1 MGLSGA
7 LARLAVRAAQVLVVE
22 VPGQWATRMEL
33 EHQLL
38 RRGWRPA
45 WTPADADV
53 LAVCGVPGPELS
65 ELVDRLWEQMPGPRV
80 RADIT
85 SPGTVGSALD
95 DAAALLLDT
104 PQHRTDAQE
113 RAQEPEIPDDADH
126 GGHGGMDHGEM
137 DHGEMDHG
145 EMDHGEMDHGEMDHG
160 EMDHGGMDHGGM
172 DHGGMDHGG
181 MDHGG
186 MDHGGMDH
194 GGMDHGG
201 HGGMDHSGHGGHG
214 GMDMAPGG
222 IPLAQGGED
231 RDGLEMDVLHLPLGP
246 VLPFWPAG
254 LVLRCSLQG
263 DVVVDAEA
271 SVVDAEDHGPG
282 AAGPC
287 PGPAPAAVVW
297 CDQVVALLA
306 LAGAEDAAAGARRAR
321 DALLHG
327 DQDAARTAAERL
339 HRTVRRSRLL
349 RWSLRGVLPLD
360 PSAPERH
367 GLPRHCLGDAHDR
380 LLSRVERIRAEAG
393 GAEPVPVEG
402 GAVPWAVLPE
412 LVTGLELGAV
422 RLAVASLDLEP
433 HPAVQEVGHG

>member
-7 LARLAVRAAQVLVVE
+7 LARLAVRATRVLVVE
-22 VPGQWATRMEL
+22 VPGHWATRMEV

-95 DAAALLLDT
+95 AAAALLLDT
-104 PQHRTDAQE
+104 PHHRTDAQE
-113 RAQEPEIPDDADH
+113 RAQEPEIPEDADH
-126 GGHGGMDHGEM
+126 GGHGGMGHGGMDHGEM

-145 EMDHGEMDHGEMDHG
+145 GHGGMDHSG
-160 EMDHGGMDHGGM
+160 HGGMDHGGM
-172 DHGGMDHGG
+172 DHGE
-181 MDHGG
+181 
-186 MDHGGMDH
+186 
-194 GGMDHGG
+194 MDHGG
-201 HGGMDHSGHGGHG
+201 HGGMDHSGHGG
-214 GMDMAPGG
+214 MDMAPGG
-222 IPLAQGGED
+222 IALAGGGED

-254 LVLRCSLQG
+254 LVLHCSLQG

-271 SVVDAEDHGPG
+271 SVVDGAGAGGPG
-282 AAGPC
+282 

-297 CDQVVALLA
+297 CDQVMALLA
-306 LAGAEDAAAGARRAR
+306 LAGVEDAAACARRAR
-321 DALLHG
+321 DALLCG
-327 DQDAARTAAERL
+327 DEDAARDAVERL
-339 HRTVRRSRLL
+339 DRTVRRSWLL
-349 RWSLRGVLPLD
+349 RSSLRGVLLLD
-360 PSAPERH
+360 RAGLERH
-367 GLPRHCLGDAHDR
+367 GLPGHCRGDAHDR

-393 GAEPVPVEG
+393 GTEPTPAEDG
-402 GAVPWAVLPE
+402 GVPWAVVPD
-412 LVTGLELGAV
+412 LVTGLELASV
-422 RLAVASLDLEP
+422 RLAVASLDLDP
-433 HPAVQEVGHG
+433 HPAVQAVGHG

>member
-7 LARLAVRAAQVLVVE
+7 LARLAVRATRVLVVE
-22 VPGQWATRMEL
+22 VPGHWATRMEV

-95 DAAALLLDT
+95 AAAALLLDT
-104 PQHRTDAQE
+104 PHHRTDAQE
-113 RAQEPEIPDDADH
+113 RAQEPEIPEDADH
-126 GGHGGMDHGEM
+126 GGHGGMGHGGMDHGEM

-145 EMDHGEMDHGEMDHG
+145 EMDHGGHGGMDHSG
-160 EMDHGGMDHGGM
+160 HGGMDHGGM
-172 DHGGMDHGG
+172 DHGE
-181 MDHGG
+181 
-186 MDHGGMDH
+186 
-194 GGMDHGG
+194 MDHGG
-201 HGGMDHSGHGGHG
+201 HGGMDHSGHGG
-214 GMDMAPGG
+214 MDMAPGG
-222 IPLAQGGED
+222 IALAGGGED

-271 SVVDAEDHGPG
+271 SVVDGAGAGGPG
-282 AAGPC
+282 

-297 CDQVVALLA
+297 CDQVMALLA
-306 LAGAEDAAAGARRAR
+306 LAGVEDAAACARRAR
-321 DALLHG
+321 DALLCG
-327 DQDAARTAAERL
+327 DEDAARAAAERL
-339 HRTVRRSRLL
+339 HRTIRRSRLL

-360 PSAPERH
+360 PSDLEQH
-367 GLPRHCLGDAHDR
+367 GLPRRCLGDAHDR
-380 LLSRVERIRAEAG
+380 LLARVERIRAEAG
-393 GAEPVPVEG
+393 GAEPVPVEDA
-402 GAVPWAVLPE
+402 AVPWAVLPE
-412 LVTGLELGAV
+412 LVTGLELGSV
-422 RLAVASLDLEP
+422 RLAVASLDLDP
-433 HPAVQEVGHG
+433 HPAVQAVGHG

>member
-1 MGLSGA
+1 MGLNEL
-7 LARLAVRAAQVLVVE
+7 LARFAVRAAQVLVVE
-22 VPGQWATRMEL
+22 VPGHWDARMEL
-33 EHQLL
+33 EQQLL

-45 WTPADADV
+45 STPADADV

-85 SPGTVGSALD
+85 SPGGVGPALD

-104 PQHRTDAQE
+104 PHHRTDARE
-113 RAQEPEIPDDADH
+113 RPQEPEIPEDVDH

-145 EMDHGEMDHGEMDHG
+145 G
-160 EMDHGGMDHGGM
+160 
-172 DHGGMDHGG
+172 
-181 MDHGG
+181 
-186 MDHGGMDH
+186 
-194 GGMDHGG
+194 HGG
-201 HGGMDHSGHGGHG
+201 HGGMDHSGHGG
-214 GMDMAPGG
+214 MDMAPGG
-222 IPLAQGGED
+222 IALAGGGED

-254 LVLRCSLQG
+254 LVLHCSLQG

-271 SVVDAEDHGPG
+271 SVVDGAGAGGPG
-282 AAGPC
+282 
-287 PGPAPAAVVW
+287 PGPAPAAVVVW

-306 LAGAEDAAAGARRAR
+306 LAGAEDAASGARRAR

-327 DQDAARTAAERL
+327 DRGAARAAAERL
-339 HRTVRRSRLL
+339 HRTIRRSRLL

-360 PSAPERH
+360 PSALEHH

-393 GAEPVPVEG
+393 GAVPVPVED

-412 LVTGLELGAV
+412 LVTGLELASV
-422 RLAVASLDLEP
+422 RLAVASLGLDP